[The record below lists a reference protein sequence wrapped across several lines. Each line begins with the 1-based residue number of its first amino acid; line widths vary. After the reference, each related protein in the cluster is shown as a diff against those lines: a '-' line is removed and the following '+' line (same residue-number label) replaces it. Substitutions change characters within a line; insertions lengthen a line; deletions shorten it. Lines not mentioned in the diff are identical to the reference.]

1 MQQNDTATPGTL
13 AGISYHYSTTFM
25 GAEFSIT
32 LSTEAIKEANYW
44 PSLDEGRITKANVPI
59 TKAQW
64 EEVERRVLRLYP
76 LLKPMPEN
84 GPDPW
89 VTTWMDRPIF
99 DLTLLW
105 RTEWGIQKIRYYRP
119 DSRHFEKLILHA
131 KVTKIKKSSATENLF
146 HLPSKDRL
154 TSKAK
159 IL

>member
-76 LLKPMPEN
+76 CRSP
-84 GPDPW
+84 
-89 VTTWMDRPIF
+89 
-99 DLTLLW
+99 
-105 RTEWGIQKIRYYRP
+105 
-119 DSRHFEKLILHA
+119 
-131 KVTKIKKSSATENLF
+131 SSKGSPHSGQNLGGWAGSAGSQP
-146 HLPSKDRL
+146 HLSH
-154 TSKAK
+154 
-159 IL
+159 